1 MIYTLTLNPS
11 LDYIMKLDDLEL
23 GQTNRSYYEKIY
35 PGGKGFNVST
45 ILQRLSIDNTAL
57 GFVGGFTGK
66 QIEDMLKDRGID
78 FHLCH
83 LTHGVSRINV
93 KIKGKEETEINAN
106 GPDISSLDLEHLFD
120 QIKTMNNGDYL
131 IMAGSVPSSL
141 PQDIYSQIIERLKD
155 KDIEFIIDTNKNLLL
170 NVLIYQPF
178 LIKPNLAEL
187 EELFHVKI
195 NTREEIIDYA
205 NKLRE
210 KGAKNVLV
218 SLGKDGAI
226 LVTEEHVYLSNA
238 ANGKLIN
245 SVGSG
250 DSMVAGF
257 VAGYTQTHNFE
268 WALKLASACG
278 GATAFSDDLA
288 TKEMIDHVLK
298 DIEVKILE

>member
-11 LDYIMKLDDLEL
+11 LDYIIKLDDLEL
-23 GQTNRSYYEKIY
+23 GQTNRSYDEKIY

-187 EELFHVKI
+187 EELFHVNI
-195 NTREEIIDYA
+195 NTREEIINYA

-257 VAGYTQTHNFE
+257 VAGYTQTDNFE

>member
-170 NVLIYQPF
+170 NVLIYKPF

-205 NKLRE
+205 NKLRD

-226 LVTEEHVYLSNA
+226 LVTEEHVYLSNV

-257 VAGYTQTHNFE
+257 VAGYTQARDYE

>member
-288 TKEMIDHVLK
+288 TKETIDHVLK

>member
-141 PQDIYSQIIERLKD
+141 PQDIYSQIIEILKD

-187 EELFHVKI
+187 EELFHVNI
-195 NTREEIIDYA
+195 NTREEIINYA

>member
-141 PQDIYSQIIERLKD
+141 PQDIYSQIIEILKD

>member
-170 NVLIYQPF
+170 NVLIYKPF

>member
-187 EELFHVKI
+187 EELFHVNI
-195 NTREEIIDYA
+195 NTREEIINYA